1 MDSETFLKGEALSP
15 IDRNVFLIHCW
26 STVHYKIMFKIK
38 SIFISYCF
46 CWQFFCSAAQEA
58 LVSRYFG
65 SANFLSYGTNHRLL
79 LINNSSKTSSCYHHF
94 SFPFTSLPLTIFCVS
109 ELVPKLL
116 VAAHL
121 QTSSSTRYCRGSIN
135 IGSEISF
142 CSATRGC
149 GDFM

>member
-1 MDSETFLKGEALSP
+1 MDSETFLKGEALSAR
-15 IDRNVFLIHCW
+15 DRNVFLICYW
-26 STVHYKIMFKIK
+26 STVDCKITFKIK
-38 SIFISYCF
+38 RKFISYCF

-94 SFPFTSLPLTIFCVS
+94 SFPFVSFPSTIFCVS
-109 ELVPKLL
+109 EVVPKLL

-121 QTSSSTRYCRGSIN
+121 QTSSITRYCRGSIN
-135 IGSEISF
+135 IGLEISF
-142 CSATRGC
+142 CSAACGC
-149 GDFM
+149 GHFV